1 MKTKNEYIQ
10 LLHDSGVQLSQQFG
24 VRSLR
29 LFGSVARDEHTS
41 ASDVDICVETET
53 PNPFLIIDL
62 KEYLENLFDC
72 SVDIV
77 RFRQNMNPYLK
88 QRIEKEGIYVLR

>member
-10 LLHDSGVQLSQQFG
+10 LLHSSDKLLSQQFG

-53 PNPFLIIDL
+53 PNPFLIMDL
-62 KEYLENLFDC
+62 KEYLENLFGC

-77 RFRQNMNPYLK
+77 RFRENMNPYLK
-88 QRIEKEGIYVLR
+88 ERIEKEGIYVLQ

>member
-1 MKTKNEYIQ
+1 MRTKDEYIQ
-10 LLHDSGVQLSQQFG
+10 ILHASEGDLTQQFG

-29 LFGSVARDEHTS
+29 LFGSVARDEHNS

-62 KEYLENLFDC
+62 KEYLENLFDR

-77 RFRQNMNPYLK
+77 RFRQNMNPFLK

>member
-1 MKTKNEYIQ
+1 MRTKNEYIK
-10 LLHDSGVQLSQQFG
+10 LLHSSDKVLAQRFG

-53 PNPFLIIDL
+53 PDPFLIMDL
-62 KEYLENLFDC
+62 KEYL
-72 SVDIV
+72 
-77 RFRQNMNPYLK
+77 
-88 QRIEKEGIYVLR
+88 

>member
-10 LLHDSGVQLSQQFG
+10 LLHSSDKLLTQQFG

-53 PNPFLIIDL
+53 PNPFLIMDL
-62 KEYLENLFDC
+62 KEYLENLFGC

-77 RFRQNMNPYLK
+77 RFRENMNPYLK
-88 QRIEKEGIYVLR
+88 ERIEKEGIYVLQ